1 MNEIR
6 HVLTDK
12 QLWGAIAG
20 LCYVVADIQWTIAK
34 TGGTEQDISDLAW
47 YEAQLAELQTIRRA
61 GLKGGTMN
69 KVKTWEES
77 EDGDVVLV
85 PDCENTRTLFL
96 RTMEGYMRCQKCY
109 YGVNN
114 MECPIVLIDGTKV
127 ALCDTHHSA
136 CQVYFESGAGNVI
149 PEE

>member
-1 MNEIR
+1 MNNN
-6 HVLTDK
+6 
-12 QLWGAIAG
+12 
-20 LCYVVADIQWTIAK
+20 
-34 TGGTEQDISDLAW
+34 S
-47 YEAQLAELQTIRRA
+47 
-61 GLKGGTMN
+61 

-109 YGVNN
+109 YGVN
-114 MECPIVLIDGTKV
+114 ELLCPVVYIGEDKV

-149 PEE
+149 QEE